1 MLSPS
6 SSTAN
11 PITANL
17 GYPRIGR
24 HRELKFALEEFW
36 RGRLSEAELLATAKT
51 LRQRNWQLQKDAG
64 LDVIPSNDFSFYD
77 QVLDALV
84 LVGATPARFGSGPVT
99 LTRYFQMAR
108 NSNEQTAMEMT
119 KWFDTNYHYLVPE
132 WSDELAFTPDCEQA
146 AALSSPRRRSLVSS
160 RGRC

>member
-1 MLSPS
+1 MSSPS
-6 SSTAN
+6 LSTAN
-11 PITANL
+11 LVIANL

-36 RGRLSEAELLATAKT
+36 RGRVNETDLLTTAKT

-84 LVGATPARFGSGPVT
+84 LVGATPSRFGAGAVT

-119 KWFDTNYHYLVPE
+119 KWFDTNYHYLVHE
-132 WSDELAFTPDCEQA
+132 
-146 AALSSPRRRSLVSS
+146 
-160 RGRC
+160 